1 MSARSESGSGDDE
14 DREASERGRYLARK
28 HGLRDTHARA
38 LAYRELGYSASG
50 VAPKVDSTE
59 SSVKTWLDR
68 IAVRHGLA
76 AVDTK
81 WSEQRESPLDNPTT
95 ESLREL
101 GPAVLGDYV
110 ELAQDHPGE
119 IPEGVDPY
127 ELEETV
133 VDYAHAV
140 RAGREEAPEN
150 VNIDRL
156 AALDG
161 GWYE

>member
-14 DREASERGRYLARK
+14 DREAIERGRYLTRK
-28 HGLRDTHARA
+28 HGLCATHGRA
-38 LAYRELGYSASG
+38 LAYRELGYSLSG
-50 VAPKVDSTE
+50 IAHKVESTE
-59 SSVKTWLDR
+59 ATVRTWLDR
-68 IAVRHGLA
+68 IAVRHGLG

-81 WSEQRESPLDNPTT
+81 WAEQREGPLDEPTT

-133 VDYAHAV
+133 VDYAHVV
-140 RAGREEAPEN
+140 RAGRQEAPEGT
-150 VNIDRL
+150 NIDRL

-161 GWYE
+161 GWYQ

>member
-1 MSARSESGSGDDE
+1 MSAYNTNYFSGRSKSSELTS
-14 DREASERGRYLARK
+14 DRCRAPSCRSRI
-28 HGLRDTHARA
+28 HAWA

-50 VAPKVDSTE
+50 IAHKVESTE
-59 SSVKTWLDR
+59 STVKTWLDR

-81 WSEQRESPLDNPTT
+81 WSKQREGPLDEPTT
-95 ESLREL
+95 ESLREEL
-101 GPAVLGDYV
+101 SPLVIGDYV
-110 ELAQDHPGE
+110 ELAQAHPSE

-140 RAGREEAPEN
+140 RAGRKEAPEGAN
-150 VNIDRL
+150 VDRL

-161 GWYE
+161 GWYQ